1 MVIKNHV
8 MIIIVGL
15 APDLIL
21 KKRPKVIQKWL
32 IDIMV
37 D

>member
-1 MVIKNHV
+1 